1 MAFLFTPL
9 SDTIDLMTK
18 NDYPNIQDVYDLMQK
33 PPTPADKKCLQKAY
47 DFAKQAHAGQKRA
60 NGDPYFYHAFEVAK
74 NLADFRMDRTT
85 IIAGFLHDTI
95 EDTSVTEDEVENEFG
110 KEVLF
115 LVNGVTKLGTLKYK
129 GAKRHV
135 ESLRKFF
142 VAMSE
147 DARVL
152 IIKLADRLHN
162 LNTLQFL
169 KDRPD
174 KQKRIALES
183 IEIHAPLA
191 NRLGMWKLKS
201 EIEDLAFPFAY
212 PDEYKQVQDLLKQK
226 SHTTQKY
233 LEQVYKSLRKELAK
247 QHIDVEKASYRI
259 KGVYSLYKKLQ
270 KKDMDIDK
278 IYDIVALR
286 VIVPTI
292 EDCYRVLGIIH
303 SLWRPLPGRIKDFI
317 AVPKPNGY
325 QSIHTTI
332 FTGNGGISEIQ
343 IRTPEMHQEAEYGIA
358 SHYTYKK
365 KKYEKKRKEATQWI
379 PQLNELQ
386 DNTQDP
392 DNFIEN
398 LRLDFFNKRIFAFT
412 PNGDVIDLPE
422 DSCAIDFAFSVHS
435 DIGMHASAA
444 SINGKNSKLET
455 KLKNGDIVK
464 IDTKKSA
471 VPSAKWLDYVKTTLA
486 KRHIKNYLGDN
497 SLMSKFMNRFKQ

>member
-1 MAFLFTPL
+1 VAYFFA
-9 SDTIDLMTK
+9 SDTIGYMTQ
-18 NDYPNIQDVYDLMQK
+18 NDYPNIQDIYDLMIK
-33 PPTPADKKCLQKAY
+33 APTATDKKWLQKAY
-47 DFAKQAHAGQKRA
+47 DFAKQAHEGQKRK
-60 NGDPYFYHAFEVAK
+60 NGDPYFYHAYEVAK
-74 NLADFRMDRTT
+74 NLADFGMDRTT

-95 EDTSVTEDEVENEFG
+95 EDTAVTENEVENEFG

-115 LVNGVTKLGTLKYK
+115 LVNGVTKLGHLKYK

-142 VAMSE
+142 VAMAE
-147 DARVL
+147 DARVI
-152 IIKLADRLHN
+152 IIKLGDRLHN
-162 LNTLQFL
+162 LQTLKHL
-169 KDRPD
+169 SDRPD

-212 PDEYKQVQDLLKQK
+212 PEEYKQVQELLKQK

-247 QHIDVEKASYRI
+247 YNIDVAKASYRI

-278 IYDIVALR
+278 VYDIVALR
-286 VIVPTI
+286 VIVPTV

-325 QSIHTTI
+325 QSLHTTI
-332 FTGNGGISEIQ
+332 FTGNGGIAEIQ

-358 SHYTYKK
+358 SHFAYKK
-365 KKYEKKRKEATQWI
+365 KKYEKKINEKTQWI
-379 PQLNELQ
+379 PEFKNLQ
-386 DNTQDP
+386 EAVQDP

-398 LRLDFFNKRIFAFT
+398 LRLDFFNKRIFVFT
-412 PNGDVIDLPE
+412 PKGDVIDLPE
-422 DSCAIDFAFSVHS
+422 GSSAIDFAFNIHT

-444 SINGKNSKLET
+444 SINGKNTKLET
-455 KLKNGDIVK
+455 KLTNGDIVK

-471 VPSAKWLDYVKTTLA
+471 HPSSKWLDSVKTTIA
-486 KRHIKNYLGDN
+486 KKHIKNYLQGN
-497 SLMSKFMNRFKQ
+497 SLVSKFMNRFK